1 MDFEMVQELRSGTKV
16 FKWLY
21 LFDLMFNGCYF
32 AIMFMFVE
40 HVHPALAIPYHIF
53 NIIVALIFTARSPFN
68 PKKRIFQ
75 TILFIAKKDTYVYH
89 PITNTLAEQSLL
101 QDNLIERRNTI
112 ETLSTK

>member
-21 LFDLMFNGCYF
+21 LFDLMFIGCYF

-53 NIIVALIFTARSPFN
+53 NII
-68 PKKRIFQ
+68 Q
-75 TILFIAKKDTYVYH
+75 TFKLKNLLLYV
-89 PITNTLAEQSLL
+89 I
-101 QDNLIERRNTI
+101 II
-112 ETLSTK
+112 

>member
-21 LFDLMFNGCYF
+21 LFDLMFIGCYF

-53 NIIVALIFTARSPFN
+53 NLIAALIFTAKSPFN

-75 TILFIAKKDTYVYH
+75 TILFIAKRDTYVYH
-89 PITNTLAEQSLL
+89 PITNTYFP
-101 QDNLIERRNTI
+101 
-112 ETLSTK
+112 LSTMMINPVISN